1 MRKLLLITFL
11 IIFLLTGCA
20 TETPPPPTH
29 TPTSPPP
36 TVTSTQTATYTSTF
50 TATFT
55 LTPSITST
63 STETPTATLT
73 PTETETP
80 TPSDTP
86 TPSVTPTEEP
96 ATITADG
103 NVNCRYGPDPV
114 YMYAWLL
121 SDGDTAMLDGRNY
134 AGTWLWVLPHDTD
147 WHCWVS
153 SSFVTASVDIM
164 TVPVVYPPIYI
175 NPSVPS
181 LTGVK
186 ASRSGSSVTVSWN
199 PAPPSVGLGYL
210 IEARIC
216 NGTYLLDVV
225 YSTTNTSFT
234 LSDKSGCS
242 GDSYGQARVFNKLG
256 YGAPTKISWP

>member
-1 MRKLLLITFL
+1 MRKLLLITVL
-11 IIFLLTGCA
+11 TIFLLTGCA
-20 TETPPPPTH
+20 TETSLPPTH

-36 TVTSTQTATYTSTF
+36 TETSTLTATHTSTF
-50 TATFT
+50 TPTYT
-55 LTPSITST
+55 ISPSMTST
-63 STETPTATLT
+63 STKTPTATIT

-80 TPSDTP
+80 TPSDTSTP
-86 TPSVTPTEEP
+86 TETPTEEP

-114 YMYAWLL
+114 YMYAWAL

-153 SSFVTASVDIM
+153 SAFVTASVDIM

-186 ASRSGSSVTVSWN
+186 ANRSGSNVTVSWN
-199 PAPPSVGLGYL
+199 PAPSSVGLGYL

-225 YSTTNTSFT
+225 YSTTNTSYT
-234 LSDKSGCS
+234 LSDMDGCS
-242 GDSYGQARVFNKLG
+242 GDSYGQVRVFNKLG
-256 YGAPTKISWP
+256 YGASTKIAWP